1 MLERDKIAKLAK
13 NIQAHA
19 YKRGYVSAFTLAA
32 YPVPSDEEVTLR
44 ITRECDGLVYGNAEV
59 GSREAL
65 EALIDELDGKADY
78 IFVDSELKKN
88 NIAPRNLKST
98 DSILLSY
105 NDMEVWVMS
114 VLYTLLI
121 CEPELNQ
128 KGVAIVDEA
137 EFDPFSFSTSL
148 SSKFYNYSK
157 YVGTKSVLQDDFEA
171 ALQRSEIIIGGEIY
185 TGVITKDIL
194 AVARGNPVV
203 VDAGIGTIT
212 PEASEYARKNGLKMI
227 RVDNRAAMAGT
238 LFSLIQ
244 SHDLVTR
251 VMGEGEINGV
261 KIVAGGI
268 VGEPGAVIVDSID
281 NPTMVIGVA
290 DGTGKVI
297 YNPENAE
304 YKVNI
309 TKVTEALEKG
319 LANG

>member
-1 MLERDKIAKLAK
+1 MIERDKIAKLAK

-78 IFVDSELKKN
+78 IFVESELKKN

>member
-1 MLERDKIAKLAK
+1 MIERDKIAKLAK

>member
-32 YPVPSDEEVTLR
+32 YPVPSDEAVTLR